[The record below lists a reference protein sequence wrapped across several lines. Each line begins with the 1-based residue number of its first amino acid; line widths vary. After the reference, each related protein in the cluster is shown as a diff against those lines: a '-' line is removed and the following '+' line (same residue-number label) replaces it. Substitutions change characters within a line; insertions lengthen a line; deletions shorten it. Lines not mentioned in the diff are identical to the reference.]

1 MLNEEGKEVR
11 QERNGSS
18 SVKRTTPHM
27 FCKTLT
33 ASDTSTHGGFSVPRR
48 AAEDCFPPL
57 DYKQQRPSHELI
69 AKDLHGVEWKFRHIY
84 RGNIKILK
92 RCVKL
97 ISNICVSRDEDG
109 ELRLGVRRSARPRN
123 GLPDSVTEKN
133 SCSNIL
139 SLVANAKY
147 ITSIR
152 KPISIGTRF
161 RMRFEMGDSP
171 ERRCAG
177 VVTGVCDLDPYR
189 WLNSKWSIIQSSPRP
204 KRPWAGLLDTTTP
217 QGNPLTEPERCFTLD
232 PETDVPK
239 NILKSGY
246 EPTTGDPEQR
256 EHCGKILSQFL
267 DGTLSKA
274 FGRQEQLND
283 SRTIAKS
290 GRKRPLFCLNLAL
303 IFMSNGAEIT
313 EAKLPTLAWRDVSLK
328 ELWPEEPGREVTR
341 SAGLTQMLSRSGF
354 STNFKRRSDGEDS
367 RRQGGGDE
375 RSCGDDAENQGKDSL
390 QTRRRNEV
398 EDAGVDG
405 SHEEQEGRRRRRA
418 NSWVQH
424 ERGGFLDFEESVRPS
439 KVLQGQ
445 ENIGSASSPLQGFD
459 VMNLRT
465 HANPVLLPSR
475 VKERFGDSTPLDP
488 ACSSGV
494 MDLDSFP
501 RVLRGQEVCSLRS
514 FPQLAAASGKSII
527 GYTSPFAYQDNKSS
541 FYPLASQWIR
551 SMHIPYQNPYKAA
564 NKSVGHPS
572 CAINFGGVTRNFDA
586 QNEGG
591 LPKNVTADLPFKI
604 DMMVKQKGGCRLFDS
619 PYLWR
624 HQLHLT

>member
-84 RGNIKILK
+84 RGQPRRHLLPTGWSIF
-92 RCVKL
+92 
-97 ISNICVSRDEDG
+97 VSQKNLVSGDAVLFLRDEDG

-139 SLVANAKY
+139 SLVANAVNTKSMFHVFYSPRATHAEFVIPYEKY

-189 WLNSKWSIIQSSPRP
+189 WLNSKWRC
-204 KRPWAGLLDTTTP
+204 LL
-217 QGNPLTEPERCFTLD
+217 RCFTLD

-290 GRKRPLFCLNLAL
+290 GRKRPL
-303 IFMSNGAEIT
+303 
-313 EAKLPTLAWRDVSLK
+313 LPKFRSDIHEQWSRDC
-328 ELWPEEPGREVTR
+328 VTR

-405 SHEEQEGRRRRRA
+405 SHEEQEGRRRRRWPKA
-418 NSWVQH
+418 PPASKM
-424 ERGGFLDFEESVRPS
+424 ESVRPS